1 MIPAR
6 SLPLR
11 RLAAARPVPGLGA
24 TTIPTFTAARR
35 VGAQV
40 RWSTHN
46 PKEGDLGGPGGQEPV
61 PSTSSAAQSWPTLVA
76 IAAVGLGVGSYLVH
90 MTGKSKGQGTVMEKG
105 EFDKLAERVASRK

>member
-11 RLAAARPVPGLGA
+11 RLAAARLVPGLGA
-24 TTIPTFTAARR
+24 TTAIPLAAARR
-35 VGAQV
+35 AEGQV

-105 EFDKLAERVASRK
+105 EFDKLAEKVASRK

>member
-11 RLAAARPVPGLGA
+11 RLATSRPVSGLGA
-24 TTIPTFTAARR
+24 TTAPFAAARR
-35 VGAQV
+35 VQV

-61 PSTSSAAQSWPTLVA
+61 PSTSGASQSWPTLVA
-76 IAAVGLGVGSYLVH
+76 IAAVGLGVGGYLVH
-90 MTGKSKGQGTVMEKG
+90 MTGKSKGQGAVMEKG

>member
-6 SLPLR
+6 PLPLR
-11 RLAAARPVPGLGA
+11 RLAAARPVSGLGA
-24 TTIPTFTAARR
+24 TTAPFAAARR
-35 VGAQV
+35 VEGQI

-105 EFDKLAERVASRK
+105 EFDKLTERVASRK